1 VNEAW
6 LAKQLQPYAIRPR
19 TIWIGNQHLKG
30 YYEKELRLLLQR
42 YVPNCEV
49 DALLAEDATIKAAA
63 KLNETE
69 QAPGDASQ
77 GNEEPGNAESGEAA
91 AA

>member
-1 VNEAW
+1 
-6 LAKQLQPYAIRPR
+6 
-19 TIWIGNQHLKG
+19 
-30 YYEKELRLLLQR
+30 LLFQR
-42 YVPNCEV
+42 YVPNCDI
-49 DALLAEDATIKAAA
+49 DALLAEDAAIKAAA